1 MNDLLNT
8 LYDYVLTQS
17 ESYLAVYPEYRDF
30 CRRAAEKERS
40 LRANLSQEDEQLLE
54 DMLGELWAPA
64 SGGAGGRFSGLPGA
78 VPGAEPCRLG
88 VRPPAW
94 AYCTP
99 KSPYFI
105 PKLCKAILPSR
116 PWE

>member
-1 MNDLLNT
+1 MMIDRTERETYNKNNPKWSESLGVLHMNDLLNT

-54 DMLGELWAPA
+54 DMLGELWLRHQAEQEA
-64 SGGAGGRFSGLPGA
+64 AFRAALALCRELNRA
-78 VPGAEPCRLG
+78 VLA
-88 VRPPAW
+88 
-94 AYCTP
+94 
-99 KSPYFI
+99 
-105 PKLCKAILPSR
+105 
-116 PWE
+116 

>member
-1 MNDLLNT
+1 MMIDRTERETYNKNNPKWSESLGVLHMNNLLNT

-54 DMLGELWAPA
+54 DMLGELWLRHQAEQEAAFQA
-64 SGGAGGRFSGLPGA
+64 SLAL
-78 VPGAEPCRLG
+78 CRELN
-88 VRPPAW
+88 RA
-94 AYCTP
+94 A
-99 KSPYFI
+99 
-105 PKLCKAILPSR
+105 LA
-116 PWE
+116 

>member
-1 MNDLLNT
+1 MTDLMST

-17 ESYLAVYPEYRDF
+17 ESYLAAVPAGKLVPGGGTAF
-30 CRRAAEKERS
+30 GGHA
-40 LRANLSQEDEQLLE
+40 
-54 DMLGELWAPA
+54 GGTVAPA
-64 SGGAGGRFSGLPGA
+64 SGGAGGRIPCCPGA

-88 VRPPAW
+88 VRPPVW

-99 KSPYFI
+99 KSPDFI
-105 PKLCKAILPSR
+105 PKLCKAILPST

>member
-1 MNDLLNT
+1 MMIDRTERETYNKNNPKWSESLGVLHMNDLLNT

-54 DMLGELWAPA
+54 DMLGELWLRHQAEQEAAFQA
-64 SGGAGGRFSGLPGA
+64 SLAL
-78 VPGAEPCRLG
+78 CRELNR
-88 VRPPAW
+88 VVLA
-94 AYCTP
+94 
-99 KSPYFI
+99 
-105 PKLCKAILPSR
+105 
-116 PWE
+116 

>member
-40 LRANLSQEDEQLLE
+40 LRANLSRRRNSFWRTCW
-54 DMLGELWAPA
+54 GNCG
-64 SGGAGGRFSGLPGA
+64 SGIRRSRRPLF
-78 VPGAEPCRLG
+78 
-88 VRPPAW
+88 RPPWRCAG
-94 AYCTP
+94 
-99 KSPYFI
+99 S
-105 PKLCKAILPSR
+105 
-116 PWE
+116 

>member
-40 LRANLSQEDEQLLE
+40 RRANLSQEEEQLLE
-54 DMLGELWAPA
+54 DMLGELWLRHQAEQEAAFQA
-64 SGGAGGRFSGLPGA
+64 SLAL
-78 VPGAEPCRLG
+78 CRELN
-88 VRPPAW
+88 RA
-94 AYCTP
+94 A
-99 KSPYFI
+99 
-105 PKLCKAILPSR
+105 LA
-116 PWE
+116 